1 MDTFISVATLVVA
14 VIGVGGVLA
23 VLRQVRSLANRV
35 ESLERKGIPTLGNA
49 VIKQNRQQ
57 HILTRA
63 TVDAVAS
70 LAAIPVV
77 GAPTPS
83 TQGWATTAMVQRR
96 LADIFLLLDDP
107 LVVELGGGS
116 STVLLA
122 RLIKQS
128 GKGRLISIDH
138 NEDYAALTR
147 DSLQRHGLAD
157 LVDIRIAPLTQRL
170 VGDQKWEWYHPN
182 GFADLNDINLLFVD
196 GPPGVGSTMARYPAV
211 PLLREHLA
219 PGAAVLV
226 DDANRKDERTMVQLW
241 CAETGATVVATD
253 QVGSGWAQLQLP

>member
-23 VLRQVRSLANRV
+23 VLRQVRSLVARV
-35 ESLERKGIPTLGNA
+35 ESLERKGIPTLGNTL
-49 VIKQNRQQ
+49 IKQNRQQ
-57 HILTRA
+57 HLLTRA

-83 TQGWATTAMVQRR
+83 TQGWATSAMVQRR
-96 LADIFLLLDDP
+96 LAEIVLSTEDP
-107 LVVELGGGS
+107 LIVELGGGS
-116 STVLLA
+116 STVLFA
-122 RLIKQS
+122 RLIKQT
-128 GKGRLISIDH
+128 GRGRLISIDH

-147 DSLQRHGLAD
+147 ASLQRHGLAD
-157 LVDIRIAPLTQRL
+157 LVDIRVAPLTQRV
-170 VGDQKWEWYHPN
+170 VGDEKWEWYHPN
-182 GFADLNDINLLFVD
+182 GFADLDDINLLFVD
-196 GPPGVGSTMARYPAV
+196 GPPGVGSPMARYPAV

-226 DDANRKDERTMVQLW
+226 DDANRKDERAMVQRW

-253 QVGSGWAQLQLP
+253 QIGSGWAQLQLP